1 MNKPRTTTSKKA
13 ISAYN
18 MTVKTAY
25 FKLLKATTKLLAT
38 VEQHELRCTLQRQ
51 IKSEISFG
59 SKVHEIISPMIY
71 LCLECNFAARLTIHF
86 GFELFQ
92 GDNEYAHITSRFI
105 RMLYKLTS
113 VECTGINIEDCVDT
127 NYVLTSCSELY
138 EVIEDSPFKEHT
150 FKLIKYKVTA
160 AQRKQR
166 LSVA

>member
-1 MNKPRTTTSKKA
+1 MA
-13 ISAYN
+13 
-18 MTVKTAY
+18 VKTAY

-38 VEQHELRCTLQRQ
+38 VEQHELRCTLQRE

-71 LCLECNFAARLTIHF
+71 LCLECNYAAKLSIHF

-92 GDNEYAHITSRFI
+92 GDNEYSYITSRFL
-105 RMLYKLTS
+105 RMLYKLTA
-113 VECTGINIEDCVDT
+113 VEHTGINIEDCVNT
-127 NYVLTSCSELY
+127 EYVLTSCSELY
-138 EVIEDSPFKEHT
+138 EIIEDSSFKEHT
-150 FKLIKYKVTA
+150 FKLIKHKVTI